1 MKTIEI
7 EMTIADIERIWSLCE
22 KEAQKAKPGSS
33 REKTYNKLCSLF
45 FSKTEEAEEPAAE
58 EEKIK
63 EFSPEL
69 LECLFMAEYIFEEK
83 KEFAYRF
90 CLQPGEEYSMSSLRK
105 NLKVLGMQDFEKELK
120 AMKRRKE
127 CKICLDDGA
136 LHLTFSKEM
145 FSEEQRIKIEKD
157 YTYDKL
163 Y

>member
-105 NLKVLGMQDFEKELK
+105 NLKV
-120 AMKRRKE
+120 
-127 CKICLDDGA
+127 CL
-136 LHLTFSKEM
+136 L
-145 FSEEQRIKIEKD
+145 
-157 YTYDKL
+157 YTSPSPRDS
-163 Y
+163 